1 LVVTLNQPLLKWEE
15 FKEMTQAYQLS
26 KQRVWEAF
34 KLVKANKGTGG
45 VDDVSMSDFE
55 ADLSNNLY
63 KIWNRLRSGS
73 YFPPAVKAVE
83 IAKKS
88 GGIRRLGIPTI
99 GDRVAQMTIKLSFE
113 PKVEPIFHKDSYGY
127 RLGRSAHD
135 AIKVTRTRCWK
146 SNFVLEF
153 DIKGLFD
160 NIDHDLLV
168 KAVKKHTNDK
178 MEILYIERW
187 LKAPIL
193 TKDGVLERREKGTPQ
208 GGVIS
213 PILANLFMH
222 YAMDKWLERTFPHN
236 EFCRYADDGL
246 VHCKSEKQAE
256 TIYEALKARFK
267 ECGLE
272 MHPDKTKIIYCS
284 SKGKENKSFKN
295 RSFDFL
301 GFTFRRRTAVDPK
314 GEFFCSFL
322 PGISS
327 SSRSAIT
334 KKFRALNILSF
345 THVSL
350 KELAEFINPSIR
362 GWFNYY
368 GKFTKSAMSGIEFYI
383 DSRIAKWLQKKFKK
397 LKQYPGKARS
407 LLNRLRKDCPKMF
420 AHWNWSA

>member
-1 LVVTLNQPLLKWEE
+1 
-15 FKEMTQAYQLS
+15 MTKAFELP

-34 KLVKANKGTGG
+34 KLVKANNGVGG

-63 KIWNRLRSGS
+63 KIWNRLQSGS

-83 IAKKS
+83 IAKKT
-88 GGIRRLGIPTI
+88 GGTRRLGIPTI
-99 GDRVAQMTIKLSFE
+99 GDRIAQMAIKLLFE

-127 RLGRSAHD
+127 RPGRSAHD

-160 NIDHDLLV
+160 NIDHGLLM
-168 KAVKKHTNDK
+168 KAVRKHTSDK

-193 TKDGVLERREKGTPQ
+193 NKDGILENRTKGTPQ

-213 PILANLFMH
+213 PVLANLFLH
-222 YAMDKWLERTFPHN
+222 YVMDKWLEKTFPHV
-236 EFCRYADDGL
+236 EFCRYADDGI
-246 VHCKSEKQAE
+246 VHCRTENQAK
-256 TIYEALKARFK
+256 TIYKALKERF
-267 ECGLE
+267 EQCGLE

-284 SKGKENKSFKN
+284 RQGKVNIAYSN

-301 GFTFRRRTAVDPK
+301 GFTFRRRTAVDPQ
-314 GEFFCSFL
+314 GVFFCSFL
-322 PGISS
+322 PGISNKSKS
-327 SSRSAIT
+327 SII
-334 KKFRALNILSF
+334 KKFKDLKILSA

-350 KELAEFINPSIR
+350 KDLAEYINPKVR

-368 GKFTKSAMSGIEFYI
+368 GKFTKSAMSSIEYYI
-383 DSRIAKWLQKKFKK
+383 DSRIIKWLQKKFKK

-407 LLNRLRKDCPKMF
+407 LMNRLRKDCPKLF
-420 AHWNWSA
+420 AHWCV